1 MQRKGTFIR
10 TTMSTMV
17 NSAKIL
23 IVEDEPIIGL
33 DIQKNLIG
41 LGYDVPLILSSGE
54 EAINAIEEIRPDLL
68 LIGINLAGD
77 IDGIEA
83 VSEIKKKTALPV
95 IYLTAQT
102 DQDTFFRAQETEPYG
117 FIVKP
122 VLKNDL
128 HTAIQMALNR
138 YELENRLRDTENRYR
153 SLFESPL
160 NIIFMYTPEGD
171 FIDANDAAF
180 AITGYNL
187 EELSQLNFAA
197 ICDAEHLEKV
207 TESIVELID
216 TGMHREPVE
225 IKLQCKDRSS
235 VWIEFISTLI
245 YREGKPFRIQSIAR
259 DITDR
264 RKAEEALRTEK
275 ERTQQYLDIAGAIIV
290 VLDREG
296 TVSLINKMG
305 AKVLGLSEKEI
316 IGKSWIDHFIPEN
329 ERRKIRE
336 PFTRIMRGEVDPN
349 IHYENAVLT
358 RDGEERVITWS
369 NSIIRDTT
377 GAITALISS
386 GVDIT
391 DRKRAEEEIQSTI
404 SKLRKAMNGIIQAMT
419 LTIEARDPY
428 TAGHQRK
435 VSNLARAI
443 ASELKLPQE
452 KIDGIRMAGLI
463 HDIGKINIPAQ
474 ILTKPGTLTDIE
486 FDFIKSHP
494 KIGYDILR
502 TIEFPWPVADIV
514 YQHHERLDGSGYPEG
529 LSGDDIMIEAR
540 IMSVA
545 DVVEAMASHRP
556 YRPAIGIA
564 QALEEITKYSG
575 IKYDADAVTACI
587 RLFREKGFSLEI
599 GPEGMINEYP
609 E

>member
-1 MQRKGTFIR
+1 VKT
-10 TTMSTMV
+10 
-17 NSAKIL
+17 AKIL

-33 DIQKNLIG
+33 DIQKNLTS

-68 LIGINLAGD
+68 LIGINLDGD

-83 VSEIKKKTALPV
+83 VNEIKKTFALPV

-102 DQDTFFRAQETEPYG
+102 DQNTFSRAQETEPYG

-122 VLKNDL
+122 ILKNDL
-128 HTAIQMALNR
+128 HTAIQMALHR
-138 YELENRLRDTENRYR
+138 YELENRLRDTETRYR
-153 SLFESPL
+153 SLYESPL
-160 NIIFMYTPEGD
+160 NIIFMYNPEGY
-171 FIDANDAAF
+171 FIDANDAAV
-180 AITGYNL
+180 AITGYNH
-187 EELSQLNFAA
+187 EEFSQLNFATL
-197 ICDAEHLEKV
+197 CDAEHLGKV
-207 TESIVELID
+207 TESITELID
-216 TGMHREPVE
+216 TGLQREPVE
-225 IKLQCKDRSS
+225 IRLQRKDGSS

-245 YREGKPFRIQSIAR
+245 YREGKPPLIQSIAR

-264 RKAEEALRTEK
+264 REAEEALRAEK
-275 ERTQQYLDIAGAIIV
+275 ERTQQYLDIAGAVIV

-296 TVSLINKMG
+296 KVSLINRMG
-305 AKVLGLSEKEI
+305 AKVLGLAEEEI
-316 IGKSWIDHFIPEN
+316 IGKSWIDHFIPDN
-329 ERRKIRE
+329 ERSQVRE
-336 PFTRIMRGEVDPN
+336 SFTRLMRGDVDPN
-349 IHYENAVLT
+349 IHYENTLLT
-358 RDGEERVITWS
+358 GDGEERVIAWS
-369 NSIIRDTT
+369 NSIVRDTT
-377 GAITALISS
+377 GTIIASISS

-391 DRKRAEEEIQSTI
+391 DRKRAEEEIHSTI

-443 ASELKLPQE
+443 ATELNLPSE

-474 ILTKPGTLTDIE
+474 ILTKPGKLTDLE

-494 KIGYDILR
+494 KIGYDILK
-502 TIEFPWPVADIV
+502 TIDFPWPVADIV
-514 YQHHERLDGSGYPEG
+514 YQHHERLDGSGYPDG

-556 YRPAIGIA
+556 YRPAIGID

-575 IKYDADAVTACI
+575 IKYDPDAVTACI

-599 GPEGMINEYP
+599 GPEGMANEYP